1 MTHHQPV
8 IDHDVEADNLLR
20 VGEGTCV
27 WEIDSGS
34 RTGVGFITCSLF
46 FLRSFLLA
54 NILAAIYSELE
65 MFVGGPA
72 IGLKV
77 AMNIGKLESVFL
89 VMFVISQLALNPAFV
104 TQYINRLGDRAIG
117 YLLGAHSN
125 TSVLGA

>member
-1 MTHHQPV
+1 
-8 IDHDVEADNLLR
+8 
-20 VGEGTCV
+20 
-27 WEIDSGS
+27 
-34 RTGVGFITCSLF
+34 
-46 FLRSFLLA
+46 
-54 NILAAIYSELE
+54 

-117 YLLGAHSN
+117 YLLGAQIFLHLRLDFLS
-125 TSVLGA
+125 

>member
-1 MTHHQPV
+1 
-8 IDHDVEADNLLR
+8 
-20 VGEGTCV
+20 
-27 WEIDSGS
+27 
-34 RTGVGFITCSLF
+34 
-46 FLRSFLLA
+46 
-54 NILAAIYSELE
+54 

-117 YLLGAHSN
+117 YLLGGN
-125 TSVLGA
+125 LGLKNFHLAQIFLYLVQKIYT